1 MVLPQLPVVVIVI
14 VAVVANAFVFVFVF
28 EDHVVVI
35 VDVAFNVVFPLSFSL
50 RRSFFTS
57 LVLASRLPF
66 KS

>member
-1 MVLPQLPVVVIVI
+1 MI
-14 VAVVANAFVFVFVF
+14 VAVVANAFGFVF
-28 EDHVVVI
+28 EDHVVII